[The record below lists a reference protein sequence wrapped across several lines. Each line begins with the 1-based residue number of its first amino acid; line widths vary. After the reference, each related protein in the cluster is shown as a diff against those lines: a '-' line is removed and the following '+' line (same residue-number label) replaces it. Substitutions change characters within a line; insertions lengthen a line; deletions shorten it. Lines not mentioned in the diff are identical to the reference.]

1 MGSSC
6 SPTYPT
12 TGSTDQGVQ
21 FAKMTAAYHGGSRK
35 SLRRNKKMRTTRR
48 MRGGAYFTPYSD
60 YPTAFNQMLPSNM
73 TGPMS
78 PLESGVPGGSA
89 TGSLDA
95 KFAELPAIIRA
106 AQGGGSRRRSSRRR
120 GGSRRRSTRRHRGGC
135 GAPVN
140 ASYTLLS
147 STNAARAGVVPTG
160 GRRRF
165 RGGSAPV
172 NAPAV
177 ILSSPEELAAARL
190 NPQWYTENTVIPNFR
205 GNVPYPGGTVS
216 APMPPL
222 PPSGGRRGRKARYS
236 RRR

>member
-12 TGSTDQGVQ
+12 TGSTDQGMQ
-21 FAKMTAAYHGGSRK
+21 FAKLTAAYHGGSRK
-35 SLRRNKKMRTTRR
+35 SLRRNKKMRTTRKQG
-48 MRGGAYFTPYSD
+48 GGAYFTPYSD
-60 YPTAFNQMLPSNM
+60 YPTAFNQMLPSNL

-78 PLESGVPGGSA
+78 QLESGVPGGSA
-89 TGSLDA
+89 TGALDA

-106 AQGGGSRRRSSRRR
+106 AQGGGSRRRR
-120 GGSRRRSTRRHRGGC
+120 GSRRRTTRRHRGGC

-140 ASYTLLS
+140 ASYTLLTP
-147 STNAARAGVVPTG
+147 TNSAAAGVLPTG
-160 GRRRF
+160 GSRGRKH
-165 RGGSAPV
+165 RGGSAAV
-172 NAPAV
+172 NAPTV

-205 GNVPYPGGTVS
+205 GNVPYPGGTVA

-222 PPSGGRRGRKARYS
+222 RASGGRRRNRKARYS